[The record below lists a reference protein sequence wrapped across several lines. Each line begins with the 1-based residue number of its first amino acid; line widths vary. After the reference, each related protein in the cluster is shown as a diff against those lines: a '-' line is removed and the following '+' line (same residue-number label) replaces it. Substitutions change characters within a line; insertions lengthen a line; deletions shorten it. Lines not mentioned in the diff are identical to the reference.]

1 MSSPRVIGLILAGG
15 RSQRMG
21 QDKAFVSLAGR
32 PLIEHVIA
40 RLAPQV
46 DTLVISSNAPREN
59 FAAFHLPVLADI
71 HGGFR
76 GPLAGVHAVLVTYPD
91 DIVISV
97 AVDLPLLPLDLV
109 EQLKQ
114 SWEGTRC
121 RYAAAH
127 DSRDDARDG
136 GGTTPRMEE
145 VEPRR
150 EQRPRATPGAVAGT
164 AVEGHTEHALAILW
178 PPRRAAALEHYLRTA
193 ASVSG
198 WLAAQ
203 GEPVRF
209 PPASAVA
216 LDANLN
222 TPADLARI
230 EALLAHPA
238 R

>member
-127 DSRDDARDG
+127 DSRDDAMDSG
-136 GGTTPRMEE
+136 G
-145 VEPRR
+145 
-150 EQRPRATPGAVAGT
+150 RATPGAVAGT

-203 GEPVRF
+203 GEPVRV
-209 PPASAVA
+209 PPPSPVA
-216 LDANLN
+216 RD
-222 TPADLARI
+222 
-230 EALLAHPA
+230 AHP
-238 R
+238 